1 MIGLKVGMKLGAST
15 NFKFENWWR
24 CSFPEFARS
33 STFFLFKNDGLH
45 SACPRGQ
52 EELFNGEKKK
62 KSILAIVQPVG
73 HSLINNVTNGE
84 KLKWFVGKKFIGFER
99 RRDRERRPPKQK
111 QKKKRRIS
119 DNKQNK
125 NKMESGRE
133 GVSHENVFQLFK

>member
-52 EELFNGEKKK
+52 EELFNGEKKI
-62 KSILAIVQPVG
+62 KSILAIVEPVG

-84 KLKWFVGKKFIGFER
+84 KLKWFVGKNLLDLKGEGTER
-99 RRDRERRPPKQK
+99 EDHPNKS
-111 QKKKRRIS
+111 KRR
-119 DNKQNK
+119 KG
-125 NKMESGRE
+125 ESRIINRTKTRWRVGGKE
-133 GVSHENVFQLFK
+133 